1 MMSYTIRLNTNLLM
15 LRESDC
21 VLSLKFSH
29 DYEKLPIIW
38 QGTNAILLSVLYV
51 PDLDYF
57 TRKFPGLIKMDTK
70 FRNEDGSYI
79 LDFKQA
85 IILVLWHV
93 KSSTLFTTIRK
104 YDDEKMKHYEMN
116 IEQPFRLVRI

>member
-1 MMSYTIRLNTNLLM
+1 M
-15 LRESDC
+15 LI
-21 VLSLKFSH
+21 LKFSH
-29 DYEKLPIIW
+29 DYEKLPSVW

-57 TRKFPGLIKMDTK
+57 TQKFPGLVKMDTK

-85 IILVLWHV
+85 ILLVLWHQ
-93 KSSTLFTTIRK
+93 KSSMLFTTIRK
-104 YDDEKMKHYEMN
+104 FDDEKLKHYEMN
-116 IEQPFRLVRI
+116 IEQPFRLVKI